1 MRIDYHKLVRDH
13 IPELIRREGRQCETQ
28 VASEEEF
35 VSLLRSKLIEEA
47 QEAATASDAE
57 MVKELADLL
66 EVIDTLVAACNLDY
80 DAICIKQ
87 AERRRDRGGFDK
99 RLILLWTE

>member
-1 MRIDYHKLVRDH
+1 MRIDYHKLVRNR
-13 IPELIRREGRQCETQ
+13 IPEIIRREGRQCETRI
-28 VASEEEF
+28 ASDEEF
-35 VSLLRSKLIEEA
+35 VSLLRTKLIEEA
-47 QEAATASDAE
+47 QEAATASGAE

-66 EVIDTLVAACNLDY
+66 EVMDALVAAYNLDY
-80 DAICIKQ
+80 DAIRVRQ

>member
-66 EVIDTLVAACNLDY
+66 
-80 DAICIKQ
+80 
-87 AERRRDRGGFDK
+87 
-99 RLILLWTE
+99 